1 MSVGHSVTAVF
12 NGVLHPF
19 LSIPEVTPLTRLHAP
34 ATHLIAHKGL
44 RTLTSW
50 ASLKT
55 RKIGAWR
62 AITREHSEPNP
73 EPRQGRH
80 RVARRLSRVA
90 AKPRGKTKNILE
102 PR

>member
-44 RTLTSW
+44 KTLTSYKVRFTKFRIL
-50 ASLKT
+50 ARVRS
-55 RKIGAWR
+55 R
-62 AITREHSEPNP
+62 ADAMPHHNLLP
-73 EPRQGRH
+73 
-80 RVARRLSRVA
+80 
-90 AKPRGKTKNILE
+90 
-102 PR
+102 

>member
-44 RTLTSW
+44 KTLTSYKLPVYATMW
-50 ASLKT
+50 LRRGRRWT
-55 RKIGAWR
+55 RL
-62 AITREHSEPNP
+62 
-73 EPRQGRH
+73 RH
-80 RVARRLSRVA
+80 FVATTVTFTGYKLRFTSF
-90 AKPRGKTKNILE
+90 
-102 PR
+102 